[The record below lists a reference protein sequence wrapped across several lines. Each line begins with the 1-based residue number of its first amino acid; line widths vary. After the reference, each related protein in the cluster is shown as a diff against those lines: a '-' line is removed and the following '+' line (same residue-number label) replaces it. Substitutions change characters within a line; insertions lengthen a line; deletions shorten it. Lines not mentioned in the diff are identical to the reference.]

1 MKIRL
6 DFVTNSSSSSFIFGK
21 PSENSITLEDV
32 QVKIDVLKTYFKK
45 MFKFIEDNL
54 PEITDDNLEEN
65 KDKLVEFMEEEYN
78 KEHEHNC
85 YPNYELAEDLLR
97 CDRHD
102 NEVRWVDEFDKD
114 LIMIDLR
121 YNENREYTYDELELL
136 DEAMSWYCYEDENL
150 KDKIEQEK
158 SEYPYL
164 EDRDGVV
171 DTGKE
176 NTKKLLDFAHKYFGE
191 VLIGR
196 SDIGMYPTYMKDR
209 LESDDSIRYH
219 CGHMG

>member
-32 QVKIDVLKTYFKK
+32 QVKIDVLKIYFKK
-45 MFKFIEDNL
+45 MFKFIEDYL

-65 KDKLVEFMEEEYN
+65 KEKLVEFMEEEYN
-78 KEHEHNC
+78 KDHEHNC
-85 YPNYELAEDLLR
+85 CPNYELAEELLN

-102 NEVRWVDEFDKD
+102 DEVRWIDEFDKD
-114 LIMIDLR
+114 LIMLDFR
-121 YNENREYTYDELELL
+121 YNEDREYDYGELELL
-136 DEAMSWYCYEDENL
+136 DEAMSWYYYEDENL

-158 SEYPYL
+158 SEFPYL
-164 EDRDGVV
+164 EDHDGVA

-209 LESDDSIRYH
+209 LEFDDSIRYH